1 MKSMRVLFV
10 FSLIS
15 LFIISAC
22 SQDKKYGSVKL
33 KTKEDTVSYY
43 LGLTYGAGIKQ
54 AKIDSLFN
62 ADAFLKGIKQATK
75 SDSMPVSNFI
85 IQTYLNSYFTEL
97 QTSQL
102 KSKYKD
108 YIAQN
113 KAFLENNAKK
123 DSVKM
128 TPSGLQYVILR
139 EGKGNK
145 PVMNDRIKVHYE
157 GRLIDGTVFDSSYK
171 RNEPAVFT
179 VGQVI
184 PGWNEAMQL
193 MTVGSKWRVFI
204 PESLAYGAQSPQGS
218 LIKPFSTL
226 VFDVELL
233 EINPKED
240 VPGMK

>member
-1 MKSMRVLFV
+1 MKSMRILFV

-22 SQDKKYGSVKL
+22 SQDKKYASVKL

-43 LGLTYGAGIKQ
+43 LGLSFGGQLKQ
-54 AKIDSLFN
+54 NKIDSLIN
-62 ADAFLKGIKQATK
+62 LDAFAKGFKEVTN
-75 SDSMPVSNFI
+75 SDTMPVSNFI
-85 IQTYLNSYFTEL
+85 IQTYLSTYFSDL

-102 KSKYKD
+102 KAKYKD

-113 KAFLENNAKK
+113 KAFLDNNAKK
-123 DSVKM
+123 DSVKT
-128 TPSGLQYVILR
+128 TPSGLQYIIVR

-145 PVMNDRIKVHYE
+145 PVMNDRIKVNYE
-157 GRLIDGTVFDSSYK
+157 GRLIDGTIFDSSYK

-184 PGWNEAMQL
+184 PGWNEAMQM

-204 PESLAYGAQSPQGS
+204 PENLAYGSQGVQV
-218 LIKPFSTL
+218 IKPFSTL
-226 VFDVELL
+226 IFDVELL
-233 EINPKED
+233 EINPKET
-240 VPGMK
+240 PGK